1 MTLIEWLV
9 SLAALAWLI
18 RIAIFDIRER
28 QVPSPLWTAVPLALA
43 AVYRLAS
50 GRMPMVAAAAVIAV
64 IVSERRE
71 LKNRVVETMV
81 LAAAVILLL
90 VLTVA
95 AERESAVGMIGIL
108 VFWISWEM
116 RWIGGADAMALI
128 ACILIWPG
136 MTFILAY
143 LAAGLI
149 WSLGVRIREGGWRRG
164 HWVPGLGIVATAA
177 VLTVLATGL
186 LNLDL

>member
-1 MTLIEWLV
+1 MTLLEWII
-9 SLAALAWLI
+9 SLAALFWLAV
-18 RIAIFDIRER
+18 IAVFDIRER
-28 QVPSPLWTAVPLALA
+28 QVPNPLWTAVPLALA

-50 GRMPMVAAAAVIAV
+50 GRMPMVAAAALIAV
-64 IVSERRE
+64 VVSERRE

-81 LAAAVILLL
+81 LVAAVILLL
-90 VLTVA
+90 VLTAVA
-95 AERESAVGMIGIL
+95 DRDSAVGMIGIL
-108 VFWISWEM
+108 VFWTSWEL

-128 ACILIWPG
+128 TCILIWPG

-177 VLTVLATGL
+177 VLAI
-186 LNLDL
+186 LDLGIFHLIP